1 MLNFYKAESL
11 ARSLCVDYPRIR
23 RFFCRSEPLVY
34 IDALGNAAVSDETV
48 LVLSPN
54 DYWVLRVNLNVKSE
68 KEAATYGAA
77 LFDLNDEYRYE
88 ALRVELNTYIVIAY
102 NPHDLSERLNGYPDA
117 EMIKKM
123 TFAQWVFSDATAP
136 IHLPNGKYLT
146 SVDGI
151 VIEIEA
157 SYIRT
162 GTSVEL
168 KDALSAPR
176 VFLKTLRME
185 RLIPSLLTTKTLRN
199 SLIILVILLGNLS
212 LITVSSYQESLR
224 LSEKIDTILT
234 TSNLPSTSI
243 EREAIFDS
251 LKNKEKKQLRIRQIS
266 KEISDLPIEGKSI
279 THPSLPSLPP
289 VITPSSEGIVLI
301 PGSKPDEPNRL
312 IVDNTS
318 SAPTI
323 SFHGEGIRAVEY
335 DGNAI
340 NLTIDTRDI
349 NVRDSLKTKIMAH
362 FKHAQINEHETQL
375 EVRIK

>member
-1 MLNFYKAESL
+1 MEEM
-11 ARSLCVDYPRIR
+11 ARSLCTEYPRIR

-34 IDALGNAAVSDETV
+34 IDALSNAVVSDETV

-54 DYWVLRVNLNVKSE
+54 DYWALRVNLNVKNE

-77 LFDLNDEYRYE
+77 LFDLNESYRYE
-88 ALRVELNTYIVIAY
+88 ALRIEHNTYIVIAY
-102 NPHDLSERLNGYPDA
+102 NPDDLSARLSTYPA
-117 EMIKKM
+117 AAMIKKM

-146 SVDGI
+146 CVEGI
-151 VIEIEA
+151 VIEIDA
-157 SYIRT
+157 SYIHT

-168 KDALSAPR
+168 NTALSAAR
-176 VFLKTLRME
+176 LFLKTLRLE
-185 RLIPSLLTTKTLRN
+185 RLIPSRLTTQTLRN
-199 SLIILVILLGNLS
+199 TLIIALILLGNFS
-212 LITVSSYQESLR
+212 LITVTSYQESLR
-224 LSEKIDTILT
+224 IGEKTDMLLSA
-234 TSNLPSTSI
+234 SNLPSTSI
-243 EREAIFDS
+243 EREAILDS
-251 LKNKEKKQLRIRQIS
+251 LKNKEKKQLRMRQIS

-289 VITPSSEGIVLI
+289 VITPSTEGIVLI

-312 IVDNTS
+312 LVDNTS

-323 SFHGEGIRAVEY
+323 SFHGEGIRSLEY

-340 NLTIDTRDI
+340 NVSIDTRDT
-349 NVRDSLKTKIMAH
+349 NVRDSLKSKIMSH
-362 FKHAQINEHETQL
+362 FKHAQINEHDTQL

>member
-1 MLNFYKAESL
+1 MLNSFRRDEL
-11 ARSLCVDYPRIR
+11 ARSLCTEYPLVR
-23 RFFCRSEPLVY
+23 RFFCRFEPLVY
-34 IDALGNAAVSDETV
+34 IDALSNAAVSDETV

-54 DYWVLRVNLNVKSE
+54 DYWALRVNLNVKSE

-77 LFDLNDEYRYE
+77 LFDLNEDYRYE
-88 ALRVELNTYIVIAY
+88 ALRIEHNTYIVIAY
-102 NPHDLSERLNGYPDA
+102 NPQDLAARLSTYPA
-117 EMIKKM
+117 AAMIKKM
-123 TFAQWVFSDATAP
+123 TFAQWVFSEVSTP

-146 SVDGI
+146 CVEGI

-157 SYIRT
+157 SYIHA

-168 KDALSAPR
+168 NAALSSPR
-176 VFLKTLRME
+176 LLLKTLPIE
-185 RLIPSLLTTKTLRN
+185 RLIPLRLTTQTLRN
-199 SLIILVILLGNLS
+199 TLIIALILLGNLS

-224 LSEKIDTILT
+224 LGTKIDTILSA
-234 TSNLPSTSI
+234 SNLPSTSI
-243 EREAIFDS
+243 EREAILDS
-251 LKNKEKKQLRIRQIS
+251 LKNKEKKQLRMRQIS

-312 IVDNTS
+312 LVDNTS

-323 SFHGEGIRAVEY
+323 SFHGEGIRSLEY
-335 DGNAI
+335 DGSAI
-340 NLTIDTRDI
+340 NLIIDTRDT
-349 NVRDSLKTKIMAH
+349 NVRDSLKSKITAH
-362 FKHAQINEHETQL
+362 FKHAQTNEHETQL